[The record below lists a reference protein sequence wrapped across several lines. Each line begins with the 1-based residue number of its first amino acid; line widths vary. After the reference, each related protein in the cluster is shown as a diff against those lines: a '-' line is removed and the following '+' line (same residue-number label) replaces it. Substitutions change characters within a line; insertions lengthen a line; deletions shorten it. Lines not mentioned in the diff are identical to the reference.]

1 MSNQMASYSK
11 SRVAKLITI
20 VFVMLSTK
28 LVFSQSPITA
38 YVISPT
44 VNVRTGPS
52 VTFDTVCTLR
62 KGSKVEIV
70 GKIETDEKQRLWYP
84 VEIADANGYYL
95 YGGWIVGQY
104 LKINST
110 EGWNPTSSY
119 TGSTPECSNIDPQ
132 YEYSMKNKLQI
143 DVNGGTDCIVKLYN
157 SYDVCIRIAY
167 IRSGESYAME
177 FIPEGVCHL
186 KIAYGNDYRKKIY
199 SGNCYVK
206 FMNNAQYQTGEEE
219 LDFRRSYSK
228 KYEYGKEYNVTSFP
242 SFRLSLSVAQST
254 GNHFDTDAISESEF
268 NR

>member
-11 SRVAKLITI
+11 SRVEKLITI
-20 VFVMLSTK
+20 VFVMLSANV
-28 LVFSQSPITA
+28 VFSQSPITA
-38 YVISPT
+38 YVISST

-84 VEIADANGYYL
+84 VEIVDANGYYL

-104 LKINST
+104 LKINSA

-143 DVNGGTDCIVKLYN
+143 DVNGQTDCIVKLYN

-167 IRSGESYAME
+167 IRTGESYSME
-177 FIPEGVCHL
+177 NIPEGNCHL

-206 FMNNAQYQTGEEE
+206 FMNNAQYQTGEQE
-219 LDFRRSYSK
+219 LDFRRIYSK

-242 SFRLSLSVAQST
+242 SFRLSLSVAQSA
-254 GNHFDTDAISESEF
+254 GNHFDTDAISETDF